1 MLTLRHAIKINALR
15 DRVFSAPADI
25 DEMAASR
32 SRYWTPRRTVGSFG
46 PCGLEVLV
54 ARSIPYHRDRRFV
67 IGVMDVE
74 PGLGDALAGWR
85 APHRTAGRFAGTAA
99 ITGEIGEGLEGRYA
113 MRCVV
118 GHLRYDCELRLQ
130 VS

>member
-1 MLTLRHAIKINALR
+1 MHCAIASFQRRPTSTRWRH
-15 DRVFSAPADI
+15 PAAGTGLLDGQC
-25 DEMAASR
+25 
-32 SRYWTPRRTVGSFG
+32 GSFG